1 MPPRTRTTAGPAAEE
16 TAAPLCVGPH
26 ASIAG
31 DLANAFANAERV
43 GGSCMQIF
51 TRNQRQ
57 WEVPPL
63 SEAEVQRFRAAWAA
77 SSIEVVMSHD
87 SYLINLGSPDAD
99 KLARSRAAFA
109 EEAERCRRLGIR
121 LLNFHPGAHLGAGR
135 EACLETIATSLNDVM
150 ARHADADIIFTIE
163 NTAGQGSS
171 VGHRLADLQE
181 LLALLK
187 APERA
192 GICLDTCH
200 LHAAGYDLVSE
211 AGWAEFW
218 GAFRR
223 DIGMDK
229 LQAFHVNDAKQ
240 PLGSHLDRHADLGQ
254 GTMGWGVFERL
265 VRDPQLAGIPLFLE
279 TPGGE
284 AAWRRQI
291 RRLRK
296 AHAQG
301 AGQPPRRPRQR
312 H

>member
-1 MPPRTRTTAGPAAEE
+1 MPPHQRTQARPASGKA
-16 TAAPLCVGPH
+16 AAPLLVGPH

-31 DLANAFANAERV
+31 DLAHAFAHAARV

-63 SEAEVQRFRAAWAA
+63 TDEEVRRFREAWAA
-77 SSIEVVMSHD
+77 SPIEVVMSHD
-87 SYLINLGSPDAD
+87 SYLINLGSPVPD
-99 KLARSRAAFA
+99 KLARSRAVFA

-135 EACLETIATSLNDVM
+135 EACLETIAESLNAVM
-150 ARHADADIIFTIE
+150 ARFAEADIIFTIE
-163 NTAGQGSS
+163 NTAGQGTS
-171 VGHRLADLQE
+171 VGHSLADLQH

-187 APERA
+187 APQRA

-229 LQAFHVNDAKQ
+229 LRAFHVNDAKQ
-240 PLGSHLDRHADLGQ
+240 PLGSRLDRHEDLGQ

-265 VRDPQLAGIPLFLE
+265 VRDPHLAGIPLFLE

-291 RRLRK
+291 RRLRRT
-296 AHAQG
+296 HAQP
-301 AGQPPRRPRQR
+301 AG
-312 H
+312 